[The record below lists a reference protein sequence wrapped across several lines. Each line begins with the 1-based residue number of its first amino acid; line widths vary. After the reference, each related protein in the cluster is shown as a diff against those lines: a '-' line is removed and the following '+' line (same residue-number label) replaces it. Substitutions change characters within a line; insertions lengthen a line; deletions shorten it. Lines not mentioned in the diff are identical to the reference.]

1 MTYQIYY
8 IPKGEENNSRGYTLF
23 DIEYYQKQSDKIKV
37 CYSEITKDWYSEIHC
52 LPVVEGIAYFLKDAF
67 SDKDFIFEDFVK
79 EAGEIQEIRGLLYER
94 YDNKPKPSTDAN
106 HFHYH
111 VFGKVLKEKI
121 EKFANKYGLF
131 VNID

>member
-8 IPKGEENNSRGYTLF
+8 IPKGEQNNSRGYTLF
-23 DIEYYQKQSDKIKV
+23 DIEYYQKQSDGL
-37 CYSEITKDWYSEIHC
+37 KDWYSEIDC

-67 SDKDFIFEDFVK
+67 NNKDFIFKDFVK
-79 EAGEIQEIRGLLYER
+79 EADEIQEIRGLLYER
-94 YDNKPKPSTDAN
+94 YDNKPKSHTDAQ

-111 VFGKVLKEKI
+111 IFGKVLKEI
-121 EKFANKYGLF
+121 VHKFADKYGLF

>member
-8 IPKGEENNSRGYTLF
+8 TPKGEQDNSRGYILF
-23 DIEYYQKQSDKIKV
+23 DIEYYQNQSDR
-37 CYSEITKDWYSEIHC
+37 SKDWYSEIHC

-67 SDKDFIFEDFVK
+67 NNKDFIFEDFVK
-79 EAGEIQEIRGLLYER
+79 ESGEIQEIRGLLHER
-94 YDNKPKPSTDAN
+94 YDNKPKSLMGAQ

-111 VFGKVLKEKI
+111 VFGKILKEKI
-121 EKFANKYGLF
+121 DKFTDKYGLL

>member
-8 IPKGEENNSRGYTLF
+8 IPKGMQNNSRGYTLF
-23 DIEYYQKQSDKIKV
+23 DIEYYQEQSIN
-37 CYSEITKDWYSEIHC
+37 SKDWYSEIDC

-67 SDKDFIFEDFVK
+67 NDKDFIFEDFVK
-79 EAGEIQEIRGLLYER
+79 ESDEIQEIRGLLFEC
-94 YDNKPKPSTDAN
+94 YDNKPKSHIDAH

-111 VFGKVLKEKI
+111 IFGKVLKEKI
-121 EKFANKYGLF
+121 DAFCDKYGLH